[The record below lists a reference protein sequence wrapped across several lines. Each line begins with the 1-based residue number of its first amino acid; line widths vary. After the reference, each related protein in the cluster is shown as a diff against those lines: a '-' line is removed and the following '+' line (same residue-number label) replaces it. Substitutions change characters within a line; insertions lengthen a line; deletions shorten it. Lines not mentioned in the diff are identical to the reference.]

1 MISSKLTTG
10 AVQERLVTTGML
22 LSGILITAI
31 GLVLFTR
38 RAGQPAGEGGSEPA
52 AQQGSVRELLYLG
65 IASGLLPCTPGILL
79 IFSGLH
85 QPGKLFLSLI
95 HI

>member
-1 MISSKLTTG
+1 MVISSKLTTG

-38 RAGQPAGEGGSEPA
+38 RAGQQAGEGGSEPA
-52 AQQGSVRELLYLG
+52 VQKGGVRELLCLG
-65 IASGLLPCTPGILL
+65 VASGLLPCTCLL
-79 IFSGLH
+79 YTS
-85 QPGKLFLSLI
+85 PSPRDS
-95 HI
+95 